1 MLLHNSLLMSAWARR
16 GVTAWRDA
24 AASAVAAGVAW
35 LLEQLD
41 REPTADEAAYR
52 MLWEAQ
58 DFSR

>member
-1 MLLHNSLLMSAWARR
+1 MVQSSSENDKAM
-16 GVTAWRDA
+16 
-24 AASAVAAGVAW
+24 AAGVAW

-52 MLWEAQ
+52 ALWEAQ